1 MFMTIRNN
9 MTTKKLLI
17 FFLFLWN
24 IATISAQKPQ
34 YFKGKFAFP
43 TPNKFYLTGNMGEIR
58 ANHFHGGL
66 DILAGETVPV
76 VAADDGFVGRAKSST
91 YAYGNA
97 LYVTHPTTGHIALY
111 AHLSRFSGKIAVY
124 IRKKQYEQHS
134 FETELFP
141 AADELIVKKGDTLGY
156 VGNTG
161 ASSGAH
167 LHYEIRTIN
176 EHILNP
182 LLFFSEIKDTKPPIL
197 QRLAIVPQAHDTQLQ
212 GEYKELLFTPQK
224 SQNQPNTY
232 IISQVIEAY
241 GWIGLEMMSY
251 DVAENASNT
260 YGTSR
265 VRVKVR
271 EENTTQNQQN
281 EQKQTV
287 EKQIFEKQ
295 IFEYFINNYAVDEQR
310 NMNMHLDYRKHRTIG
325 LALEKCYESD
335 GNYLNIY
342 TSDTTSPQKY
352 NKGKINILP
361 NQIYHISMEA
371 TDIHNNLSVL
381 EFKIIGKD
389 KKVLSF
395 VPDALLNKAKINYEV
410 NNNTLILKVNG
421 LRQQEKMFV
430 YDAIS
435 SVPVEM
441 PLVATIKQ
449 NNVSGVQSVY
459 TYPIINGKMPSKA
472 QIGDISLVFMKK
484 NYIPSNVEH
493 IYKDDY
499 FQINFK
505 KNALFDST
513 YVPIWSNQTSFSI
526 GNNLV
531 PLAREIEVTYFYK
544 KAGVKIDKVFDNPS
558 KMAVFGYG
566 YSRSFLKSVITDSTI
581 TFKTKYLGEF
591 RIEKDTNPP
600 SVRLVGKN
608 AKRVSFSISD
618 YGVGIKDFKA
628 YLNGEF
634 ILMQYESKSS
644 LIWTDNAFEKPLK
657 GTFELRVRDELD
669 NENVTKIEL

>member
-1 MFMTIRNN
+1 

-17 FFLFLWN
+17 FLFFLWN
-24 IATISAQKPQ
+24 ITIISAQKPQ

-76 VAADDGFVGRAKSST
+76 VAADDGFVGRAKTST

-97 LYVTHPTTGHIALY
+97 LYITHPTTGHIALY
-111 AHLSRFSGKIAVY
+111 AHLSRFSGKIATYV
-124 IRKKQYEQHS
+124 RKKQYEQQA

-141 AADELIVKKGDTLGY
+141 ASDELIVKKGDTLGY

-167 LHYEIRTIN
+167 LHYEIRTTN

-182 LLFFSEIKDTKPPIL
+182 LLFFTEIKDTRPPIL
-197 QRLAIVPQAHDTQLQ
+197 QRLAIVPQAYDTQLQ
-212 GEYKELLFTPQK
+212 GEYKELLFVPQK
-224 SQNQPNTY
+224 AKYSPNQPNAY
-232 IISQVIEAY
+232 IIPQAIEAY

-251 DVAENASNT
+251 DVAENASNS

-271 EENTTQNQQN
+271 EENATQNQASQA
-281 EQKQTV
+281 T
-287 EKQIFEKQ
+287 EKQ
-295 IFEYFINNYAVDEQR
+295 IFEYFINNYAVDDQR
-310 NMNMHLDYRKHRTIG
+310 NMNMHLDYRKHRTMG

-342 TSDTTSPQKY
+342 TSDTTSLQKY
-352 NKGKINILP
+352 NKGKINIKP
-361 NQIYHISMEA
+361 NQIYFISIEA

-395 VPDALLNKAKINYEV
+395 VPDALPNKAKISYEV
-410 NNNTLILKVNG
+410 SNNTLILKVSG
-421 LRQQEKMFV
+421 LRKQEKMFV

-435 SVPVEM
+435 SLPFE
-441 PLVATIKQ
+441 VALAATNRQ
-449 NNVSGVQSVY
+449 NGVQNIY

-472 QIGDISLVFMKK
+472 QIGDILVVFMKK
-484 NYIPSNVEH
+484 NYIPSDMEY
-493 IYKDDY
+493 IYKDNY
-499 FQINFK
+499 FKINFK

-513 YVPIWSNQTSFSI
+513 YIPIWSNQTSFSI

-544 KAGVKIDKVFDNPS
+544 KAGVKIDKLYDNPA

-566 YSRSFLKSVITDSTI
+566 YTRSFLKSIITDSTI

-591 RIEKDTNPP
+591 RIEKDTYPP
-600 SVRLVGKN
+600 NVHLVGKS

-644 LIWTDNAFEKPLK
+644 LIWTDVAFEKPLK

-669 NENVTKIEL
+669 NENITKIEL

>member
-1 MFMTIRNN
+1 MIKT
-9 MTTKKLLI
+9 LLKNLFKAFI
-17 FFLFLWN
+17 SLFFIWN
-24 IATISAQKPQ
+24 ITTISAQKPQ

-76 VAADDGFVGRAKSST
+76 VAADDGFVGRAKTST

-111 AHLSRFSGKIAVY
+111 AHLSRFSGKIATYV
-124 IRKKQYEQHS
+124 RKKQYEQQS

-141 AADELIVKKGDTLGY
+141 ASDELIVKKGDTLGY

-167 LHYEIRTIN
+167 LHYEIRTTN

-182 LLFFSEIKDTKPPIL
+182 LLFFTEIKDTKPPIL
-197 QRLAIVPQAHDTQLQ
+197 QRLAIVPQAYDTQLQ
-212 GEYKELLFTPQK
+212 GEYKELLFIPQK
-224 SQNQPNTY
+224 TRYSPNQPNTY
-232 IISQVIEAY
+232 IIPQVIEAY

-271 EENTTQNQQN
+271 EENATQNQQDKN
-281 EQKQTV
+281 A
-287 EKQIFEKQ
+287 EKE

-310 NMNMHLDYRKHRTIG
+310 NMNMHLDYRKHRTTG

-352 NKGKINILP
+352 NKGKINIKP
-361 NQIYHISMEA
+361 NQIYFISIEA
-371 TDIHNNLSVL
+371 TDIHNNLSIL
-381 EFKIIGKD
+381 EFKIIGKE
-389 KKVLSF
+389 KKMVSF
-395 VPDALLNKAKINYEV
+395 VPDALLNKPKINYEV

-421 LRQQEKMFV
+421 LRKQEKMFV

-435 SVPVEM
+435 SVPFEV
-441 PLVATIKQ
+441 PLAATNRQ
-449 NNVSGVQSVY
+449 NNLSVQNIY
-459 TYPIINGKMPSKA
+459 TFPIINGKMPLKA
-472 QIGDISLVFMKK
+472 QIGDIVMLFMNK

-493 IYKDDY
+493 IYKDEY
-499 FQINFK
+499 FRINFK

-513 YVPIWSNQTSFSI
+513 YIPIWSNQTSFTI

-544 KAGVKIDKVFDNPS
+544 KAGVFVDNPA

-566 YSRSFLKSVITDSTI
+566 YSRSFLKPIITDSTI

-591 RIEKDTNPP
+591 RLEKDTNPP
-600 SVRLVGKN
+600 NVRFLGKT

-644 LIWTDNAFEKPLK
+644 LIWTDAAFEKPLK

-669 NENVTKIEL
+669 NESYTKIEL